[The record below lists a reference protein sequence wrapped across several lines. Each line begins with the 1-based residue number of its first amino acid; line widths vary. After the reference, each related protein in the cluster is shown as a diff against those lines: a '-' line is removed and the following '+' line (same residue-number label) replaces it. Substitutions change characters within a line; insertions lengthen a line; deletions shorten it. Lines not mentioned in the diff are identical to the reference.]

1 MNATIVNHA
10 NGELL
15 ATVTTE
21 HSLSSYGQPVLIN
34 GVGVFQASEAILGW
48 NDTAASWLKHMLTQT
63 SYPTRIDGD
72 RELVRKFL
80 NA

>member
-1 MNATIVNHA
+1 MNATIVNHL

-34 GVGVFQASEAILGW
+34 GVGAFQASEVILGW
-48 NDTAASWLKHMLTQT
+48 NDTAASWLKHMLSQK

-80 NA
+80 IS